1 MSVIGQITCGVQ
13 CIHVDCNLPCHRLMI
28 VFVNAE
34 LNIKIVG
41 PGVLDVKAAVLIRR
55 ELRI

>member
-1 MSVIGQITCGVQ
+1 
-13 CIHVDCNLPCHRLMI
+13 MI